1 MWGKLG
7 NRKFVAKRWNEGT
20 LKRAAVKL
28 GDKRAEVRWEE
39 AVRNILTVWHPH
51 DILNNFHFDTCSIVI
66 LPIVVSDSLFERQGH
81 LAPIKS
87 KVFWFPNWN
96 TLPIPSVL
104 KSHSHT
110 FYLSTLSTTVSLYH
124 SHFFTLSTCWTC
136 CSWMVLLPKQR
147 IFCWLTGRHFRN
159 LWATKMANHNGKKH
173 CHIRL

>member
-51 DILNNFHFDTCSIVI
+51 DILNNFQFDTCSIVI

-110 FYLSTLSTTVSLYH
+110 FYLSTLSTTVTLYH
-124 SHFFTLSTCWTC
+124 SHFFTLSFILSQHAEHAAHEWYYCPN
-136 CSWMVLLPKQR
+136 SGFFVD
-147 IFCWLTGRHFRN
+147 
-159 LWATKMANHNGKKH
+159 
-173 CHIRL
+173 

>member
-1 MWGKLG
+1 MVAPGGILKIGSWAIGSWAIGWEMWGKLG

-87 KVFWFPNWN
+87 NVFWFPNWN
-96 TLPIPSVL
+96 VVWMWTIWTLLNCFLAFRHQNKHGIRPNSNWKYYQNNLVKYL
-104 KSHSHT
+104 KHKS
-110 FYLSTLSTTVSLYH
+110 
-124 SHFFTLSTCWTC
+124 
-136 CSWMVLLPKQR
+136 
-147 IFCWLTGRHFRN
+147 
-159 LWATKMANHNGKKH
+159 
-173 CHIRL
+173 